1 MVYHTFDEWKDLG
14 FHVNIG
20 EKSIKRNEL
29 GKCVFQKIKYLK
41 TKTIFHSLPV
51 NLNLMVRIIDI

>member
-29 GKCVFQKIKYLK
+29 GKCVFSENQVSENEDDFSRFVSEFEFNDPYY
-41 TKTIFHSLPV
+41 
-51 NLNLMVRIIDI
+51 